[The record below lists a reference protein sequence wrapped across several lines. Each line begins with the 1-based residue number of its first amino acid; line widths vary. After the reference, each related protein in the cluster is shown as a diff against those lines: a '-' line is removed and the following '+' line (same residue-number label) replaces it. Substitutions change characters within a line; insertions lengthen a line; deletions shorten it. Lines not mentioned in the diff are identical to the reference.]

1 MVTLGIVS
9 MVGLVTAIQPG
20 VVQAEDCGDFNT
32 AILPCG
38 GNNSGGLETNGI
50 WGLLILVLNI
60 MTAGVGIA
68 AVGGI
73 IYAAILYTSARDNS
87 GQVSKAKV
95 LIFNVVLGLIAY
107 AGMFAF
113 LQWIIPGGIF
123 S

>member
-1 MVTLGIVS
+1 

-38 GNNSGGLETNGI
+38 GNNSGDLETNGI

-87 GQVSKAKV
+87 GQVSKAKE